1 MRTTLQK
8 VQREF
13 RKRQEAEEKRILRAE
28 KKKQHQEEIKTIE
41 EQSDGNNRNAE

>member
-1 MRTTLQK
+1 MSTTLAK

-28 KKKQHQEEIKTIE
+28 KKKHQEEIKTIE
-41 EQSDGNNRNAE
+41 EKPDVDATRST